1 MAEITASKLA
11 KFEEKLLLSDVVF
24 ALAAALVVRQMKKS
38 LRDFSKAHL
47 WPQLGGPLLASGV
60 AVAIEVLSRGV
71 FTIPNP
77 PAILLLIVVFS
88 AFIGGVRSGLVTAL
102 IAWLYFVY
110 FFSIPG
116 QPFHHTEANLRRV
129 IVWAVTT
136 PVMAI
141 MVGILKHR
149 TQRAFEISKEN
160 AFLTQQIAERKRTEE
175 ATRSARE
182 AEQANQAK
190 SEFLSRMSHE
200 LRTPLNAILGFAQL
214 LEMEDLPP
222 RHREHVEDI
231 LKGGRHLLTLIGEV
245 LEISRIEA
253 GRLAMSPEPVR
264 IGEVA
269 GDVLDLVKPIAA
281 QRNVR
286 LNGNGA
292 ETCEW
297 HVSADRQRL
306 KQVLLNLL
314 SNAIKFNHQ
323 GGAVTLSCEGS
334 ANGRVRIKVN
344 DTGPGIAPNKMERLF
359 TPFERLGAEQSGIEG
374 TGLGLALSKGLVE
387 AMGGTLGVES
397 TVGRGSTFWVEFS
410 LIDGPVERVEQT
422 GVTLPAKTE
431 LGASQ
436 RAQIVLY
443 IEDNLSNLKLIQHIL
458 AHRPEVRLIPAM
470 QGRLGLDLAR
480 EHRPDL
486 ILLDLHLPD
495 IAGDEVLRRLQ
506 NDPET
511 RGIPVVMISANA
523 TSGQIGRLL
532 AAGARDY
539 LTKPLDVKKFIAV
552 LDEVLREREVGHTGK
567 NG

>member
-1 MAEITASKLA
+1 MRKFPRGSSKT
-11 KFEEKLLLSDVVF
+11 
-24 ALAAALVVRQMKKS
+24 Q
-38 LRDFSKAHL
+38 L

-60 AVAIEVLSRGV
+60 AAVIALLSRGV
-71 FTIPNP
+71 LTIPNP

-102 IAWLYFVY
+102 IAWLYFAY

-116 QPFHHTEANLRRV
+116 QPFHHTAENLRRV

-149 TQRAFEISKEN
+149 AERAVEISKEN
-160 AFLTQQIAERKRTEE
+160 AILTEQIAERKRLGQERDRAEE
-175 ATRSARE
+175 ATQSARV
-182 AEQANQAK
+182 AEQANRAK

-200 LRTPLNAILGFAQL
+200 LRTPLNAILGFGQL
-214 LEMEDLPP
+214 LEMEDLAP

-231 LKGGRHLLTLIGEV
+231 LKGGRHLLTLIDEV

-264 IGEVA
+264 IGEVV
-269 GDVLDLVKPIAA
+269 GDALDLVKPIAA
-281 QRNVR
+281 QRNLR

-292 ETCEW
+292 ETCEQ

-314 SNAIKFNHQ
+314 SNGIKYNHA
-323 GGAVTLSCEGS
+323 GGAVTLSCEGPV
-334 ANGRVRIKVN
+334 NGRMRIKVN
-344 DTGPGIAPNKMERLF
+344 DTGPGIAPDKMERLF
-359 TPFERLGAEQSGIEG
+359 TAFERLGAEQSGIEG

-397 TVGRGSTFWVEFS
+397 TVGRGSTFWVEFAR
-410 LIDGPVERVEQT
+410 IDGPVERAEQT
-422 GVTLPAKTE
+422 EVTLPA
-431 LGASQ
+431 
-436 RAQIVLY
+436 RADLRAYQKVQIVLY
-443 IEDNLSNLKLIQHIL
+443 IEDNLSNLKLIQRVL

-480 EHRPDL
+480 EHRPAL

-506 NDPET
+506 DDPET
-511 RGIPVVMISANA
+511 RGIPVVVLSANA
-523 TSGQIGRLL
+523 TSGHIDRLL
-532 AAGARDY
+532 SAGARDY
-539 LTKPLDVKKFIAV
+539 LTKPLDVKKFLAV
-552 LDEVLREREVGHTGK
+552 LGEALREHEAGHTGK
-567 NG
+567 NS